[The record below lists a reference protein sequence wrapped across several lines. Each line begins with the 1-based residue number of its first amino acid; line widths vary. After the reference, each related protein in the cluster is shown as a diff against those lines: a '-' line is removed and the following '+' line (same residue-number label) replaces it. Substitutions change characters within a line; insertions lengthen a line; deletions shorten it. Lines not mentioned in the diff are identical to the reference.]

1 MRREQKTEEKA
12 GAMFE
17 FRYSLLFL
25 FSVLFSGKGPTDPRS
40 DAKAVLAGW
49 RADGSLPPRGMD
61 YKGSMTCTG
70 RVIARWFPDV
80 LFMKSR
86 PT

>member
-1 MRREQKTEEKA
+1 MRREPKTAKKV
-12 GAMFE
+12 GATFDL
-17 FRYSLLFL
+17 RYSHLFL
-25 FSVLFSGKGPTDPRS
+25 FSVLFRGKGPMDLRS
-40 DAKAVLAGW
+40 DAKAMLAGW

>member
-1 MRREQKTEEKA
+1 MRREQKTAKKV
-12 GAMFE
+12 GATFE
-17 FRYSLLFL
+17 LRYSLLLL
-25 FSVLFSGKGPTDPRS
+25 FSVLFRGRGPMDPRS
-40 DAKAVLAGW
+40 DAKAILAGW

-70 RVIARWFPDV
+70 GVTARWFPDV